1 MIRKCH
7 LHAAESG
14 RTRMRAT
21 ASKVRAGAI
30 ALAVGLL
37 PGLASAEPVDQVRRV
52 ISDGRGIS
60 APGCALGVFRDGQT
74 LFFQSS
80 GAANVATAR
89 PLNEN
94 TLFYAASVSKQFTA
108 LAIIKLVELGKLDLI
123 DDVHKWIP
131 ELPAYE
137 RPITVQMLMHHT
149 AGIRDWIGLLTLAG
163 VRDYGKIDRH
173 TALDLLYKQKNTN
186 FAPGSRFEYTNG
198 AYLLLSEIVQRVSG
212 MPFHEFAHQALFAPL
227 GMTHTYFIHGSRPT
241 GDNTAHGYAPVG
253 DGFEVYDVYP
263 VISGSGGL
271 ITTLAD
277 FAKYDHDVQ
286 VGHKVWTPAAAKI
299 MLTPGTL
306 SDGSKI
312 TSGAPY
318 HVNVGTGLF
327 VGLVEGRYLFGHSGE
342 AGGFSTY
349 YGNLPDR
356 HLGIAV
362 VCNRSDIEAM
372 EKGWAV
378 IDILEKTSLSGDQP
392 GQVKQAPRTG
402 TREEPSFIARPD
414 LSGAYISDELQ
425 ASYRVTVVNGVSVA
439 TISSPW
445 ADPGSAVAS
454 LRLTVKKG
462 GSPKDGPYQFVD
474 GNGGAHELALDGDG
488 KGFRVSSGLGS
499 GPHFKRTEDR

>member
-1 MIRKCH
+1 MIHKCH
-7 LHAAESG
+7 RHTAQSG
-14 RTRMRAT
+14 RTGKQPT
-21 ASKVRAGAI
+21 GSKVRAGAI
-30 ALAVGLL
+30 ALAVGLI
-37 PGLASAEPVDQVRRV
+37 PGLASAEPADQVRQV
-52 ISDGRGIS
+52 ISDGRGLS

-80 GAANVATAR
+80 GAANVAAGR

-94 TLFYAASVSKQFTA
+94 TLFYAASTSKQFTA
-108 LAIIKLVELGKLDLI
+108 LATIKLVEQGKLDLN
-123 DDVHKWIP
+123 DDVRKWIP

-137 RPITVQMLMHHT
+137 KPVTVQMLLHHT

-173 TALDLLYKQKNTN
+173 TALDLLYKQRNTN
-186 FAPGSRFEYTNG
+186 FVPGSRFEYTNG
-198 AYLLLSEIVQRVSG
+198 AYLLLSEIVQRASG

-227 GMTHTYFIHGSRPT
+227 GMTHSYFIHGSRPT
-241 GDNTAHGYAPVG
+241 DDNMAHGYAPAG
-253 DGFEVYDVYP
+253 EGFEIYDVYP

-286 VGHKVWTPAAAKI
+286 VGHKVWTAAAAKI

-318 HVNVGTGLF
+318 YVNVGTGLF
-327 VGLVEGRYLFGHSGE
+327 VGLVEGRYLIGHSGE

-362 VCNRSDIEAM
+362 VCNRSDMEAM
-372 EKGWAV
+372 EKGWTV
-378 IDILEKTSLSGDQP
+378 IDILEKTSLSGEQS
-392 GQVKQAPRTG
+392 GQVKHAPRAVA
-402 TREEPSFIARPD
+402 REEPSFTARPE
-414 LSGAYISDELQ
+414 LSGAYLSDELQ
-425 ASYRVTVVNGVSVA
+425 ARYRVTIVDGVSVA

-454 LRLTVKKG
+454 LRLAVKKG
-462 GSPKDGPYQFVD
+462 GSSKDGPYQFVD
-474 GNGGAHELALDGDG
+474 GNGGTHELTLDSDG
-488 KGFRVSSGLGS
+488 NGFRVSSGLGS
-499 GPHFKRTEDR
+499 GPHFTRTEDR